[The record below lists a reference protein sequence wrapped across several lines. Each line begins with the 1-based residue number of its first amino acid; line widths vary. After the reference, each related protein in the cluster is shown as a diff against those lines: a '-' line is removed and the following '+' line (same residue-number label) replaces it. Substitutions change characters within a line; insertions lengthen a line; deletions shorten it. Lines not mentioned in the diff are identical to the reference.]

1 MKYLND
7 WTYTVCIT
15 LIFSIIFSLLLPK
28 DSNGKVGK
36 IIITVFIMISFIAP
50 FKASGFDFNFDDIN
64 LISEQQAENKEESYS
79 AIIKSNIE
87 KTLSDGNYSNSKAKV
102 KVKIKD
108 DELYIKEADIYILND
123 YDKSEVQKYIF
134 DKLGINAQVYYIGE

>member
-1 MKYLND
+1 MKYLNE

-15 LIFSIIFSLLLPK
+15 LIFSVIFSLLLPK
-28 DSNGKVGK
+28 GANGKVGK

-50 FKASGFDFNFDDIN
+50 IKANGLNFNFDNIN
-64 LISEQQAENKEESYS
+64 SISEKQEENEEESYG

-87 KTLSDGNYSNSKAKV
+87 KTLSDAGYKNSKAKL
-102 KVKIKD
+102 KVKIND
-108 DELYIKEADIYILND
+108 NELYIKSAEIYILND
-123 YDKSEVQKYIF
+123 YDKSEVKKYIF

>member
-28 DSNGKVGK
+28 NSNGKVGK
-36 IIITVFIMISFIAP
+36 IIITVFIMLSLIAP
-50 FKASGFDFNFDDIN
+50 FKANGFELNFEGIKVIN
-64 LISEQQAENKEESYS
+64 EQQTENKEKSY
-79 AIIKSNIE
+79 IKSVE
-87 KTLSDGNYSNSKAKV
+87 
-102 KVKIKD
+102 
-108 DELYIKEADIYILND
+108 IYILNE
-123 YDKSEVQKYIF
+123 YDKSEVKKYIF

>member
-28 DSNGKVGK
+28 NSNGKVGK
-36 IIITVFIMISFIAP
+36 IIITVFIMLSLIAP
-50 FKASGFDFNFDDIN
+50 FKANGFDLSFEDIKVIN
-64 LISEQQAENKEESYS
+64 EQQTENKEKSYS
-79 AIIKSNIE
+79 TTIKSNIE
-87 KTLSDGNYSNSKAKV
+87 KTLNDGNYKNSKVKV
-102 KVKIKD
+102 NVKIKD
-108 DELYIKEADIYILND
+108 DELYIKSVEIYILNE
-123 YDKSEVQKYIF
+123 YDKSEVKKYIF

>member
-15 LIFSIIFSLLLPK
+15 LIFSMIFSLLLPK

-87 KTLSDGNYSNSKAKV
+87 KALSDGNYSNSKAKV

>member
-28 DSNGKVGK
+28 GSNGKVGK

-50 FKASGFDFNFDDIN
+50 FKASGFDLNFDDVN
-64 LISEQQAENKEESYS
+64 LISEKQEENKEQSYS

-87 KTLSDGNYSNSKAKV
+87 KTLNDGNYSNSKAKV
-102 KVKIKD
+102 NVKIKD
-108 DELYIKEADIYILND
+108 DELYIKSVDIYILND

>member
-15 LIFSIIFSLLLPK
+15 LIFSIIFSLLIPK

-50 FKASGFDFNFDDIN
+50 FKASGFDFNFDGIN
-64 LISEQQAENKEESYS
+64 SISEQQAENKEESYS

-87 KTLSDGNYSNSKAKV
+87 KALSDGNYSNSKAKV

-134 DKLGINAQVYYIGE
+134 DKLGINVQVYYIGE

>member
-1 MKYLND
+1 
-7 WTYTVCIT
+7 
-15 LIFSIIFSLLLPK
+15 
-28 DSNGKVGK
+28 
-36 IIITVFIMISFIAP
+36 MISFIAP
-50 FKASGFDFNFDDIN
+50 FKASGFDFNLDGIN
-64 LISEQQAENKEESYS
+64 TISEQQAENKEESYS

>member
-28 DSNGKVGK
+28 NSNGKVGK
-36 IIITVFIMISFIAP
+36 IIITVFIMLSLIAP
-50 FKASGFDFNFDDIN
+50 FKANGFDLNFEDLKVIN
-64 LISEQQAENKEESYS
+64 EQQTENKEKSYGTT
-79 AIIKSNIE
+79 IKSNIE
-87 KTLSDGNYSNSKAKV
+87 KTLNDGNYKNSKAKV
-102 KVKIKD
+102 NVKIKD
-108 DELYIKEADIYILND
+108 DELYIKSVEIYILNE
-123 YDKSEVQKYIF
+123 YDKSEVKKYIF

>member
-50 FKASGFDFNFDDIN
+50 FKASGFDFNLDGIN
-64 LISEQQAENKEESYS
+64 TISEQQAENKEESYS